1 MLHKCNRPIY
11 IALLFLLTLFL
22 LCDYIPA
29 LHFFTA
35 CIPKVYKT
43 YVISSAQL
51 SARENFFLK
60 NTTSGKRFITSLPA
74 CSIYPLCHQNLFLS
88 RPMGSNEL
96 IASDFS
102 AQKHIFLQK
111 ICTYHKKTL
120 PLQGKNADN
129 RKNTP

>member
-43 YVISSAQL
+43 YVISSAQF

-60 NTTSGKRFITSLPA
+60 NTASGKRFYSLPA
-74 CSIYPLCHQNLFLS
+74 CSIITEILS
-88 RPMGSNEL
+88 NIRYNIYTIIRFIEHEQSL
-96 IASDFS
+96 
-102 AQKHIFLQK
+102 
-111 ICTYHKKTL
+111 
-120 PLQGKNADN
+120 
-129 RKNTP
+129 